1 MKQKILFVSLIAI
14 LLISPAWAVSIR
26 GRAVSTI
33 ADVLRF
39 ARELDNVSNQ
49 DTKLELGKSSLVR
62 LHDDSQLDLHYN
74 IGSGDTD
81 LSLGQIRE
89 YSAGYRKR
97 DNGFIA
103 QLAKTNFNGKKV
115 LISSSRIQAQK
126 GSFSPFIGDYNA
138 TN

>member
-1 MKQKILFVSLIAI
+1 MKQKILLVSSLFIMP
-14 LLISPAWAVSIR
+14 LVSPAWAVSIK

-49 DTKLELGKSSLVR
+49 DAKLELGKSSLLR
-62 LHDDSQLDLHYN
+62 LHDDGQLDLHYN

-103 QLAKTNFNGKKV
+103 SLAKTNFNG
-115 LISSSRIQAQK
+115 
-126 GSFSPFIGDYNA
+126 
-138 TN
+138 